1 MFMLRIF
8 LRSKQ
13 QVNRRRKN
21 LTVAFYSAVEGGGK
35 AGVVMRRII
44 ASAGLA
50 LLLAGCSTVP
60 HRPLPPV
67 AVVTPK
73 PLPYRWT
80 QGNAPQAYKDAV
92 AVFGPLALKPGDY
105 RWASAVPEAGDT
117 RVVVDLLTQLFYV
130 YRGDSLVGVAT
141 ISSGKKGRETP
152 LGFWAVMTKK
162 VKGFS
167 RKYDNAPMPFM
178 QMYDPKGIA
187 FHAGAN
193 PGYPASHGCVR
204 LPLKFA
210 EKLYGMTK
218 IGTKV
223 IIEG

>member
-1 MFMLRIF
+1 
-8 LRSKQ
+8 
-13 QVNRRRKN
+13 
-21 LTVAFYSAVEGGGK
+21 
-35 AGVVMRRII
+35 MRRII
-44 ASAGLA
+44 VTTIVLGA
-50 LLLAGCSTVP
+50 LLSGCSTVP
-60 HRPLPPV
+60 PPPPPV
-67 AVVTPK
+67 AVAQPK

-92 AVFGPLALKPGDY
+92 ALFGPLALRPGDY
-105 RWASAVPEAGDT
+105 RWAPSVPEAGET

-152 LGFWAVMTKK
+152 LGFWAVMNKK

-187 FHAGAN
+187 FHAGQN

-204 LPLKFA
+204 LPYKFA
-210 EKLYGMTK
+210 EKLFGMTK